1 VFSTPPLSEQNGIC
15 GRCIKSL
22 PVVAKSATI
31 RNFWFKISKS
41 VFFLTN
47 QYQISEQKQGKMIF
61 FLLCRNGH
69 EPVKFTPEP

>member
-22 PVVAKSATI
+22 PVVAKSATV

-41 VFFLTN
+41 IFCLTTM
-47 QYQISEQKQGKMIF
+47 SDFRTETGKNDIF
-61 FLLCRNGH
+61 SAL
-69 EPVKFTPEP
+69 